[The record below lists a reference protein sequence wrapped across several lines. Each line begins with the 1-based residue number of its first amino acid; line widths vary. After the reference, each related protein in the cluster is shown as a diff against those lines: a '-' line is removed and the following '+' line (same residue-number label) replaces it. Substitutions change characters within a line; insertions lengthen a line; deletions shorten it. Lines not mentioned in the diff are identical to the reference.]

1 MFKSFL
7 ISLLAQITLYFFFN
21 FLKKKYSFGKYEAV
35 QKIHEGEIPR
45 IGGFI
50 FFIGFIILL
59 VLNKTNLALILPLLA
74 SSLFIFSFSFYE
86 DVKQNLSPIFRLIIL
101 FIGSFIFVF
110 FTNLPKI
117 NISFLLA
124 INNHHYFLILIF
136 ILSLMLLM
144 NGFNFIDGLN
154 GLSSFSFF
162 SILLSIYYVANF
174 YGDYFLTSLIII
186 IFLSS
191 LTVFFLNFPF
201 GKIFLGDSGSYLY
214 AIISGSLV
222 IYLFNRNPELP
233 SLLAMVILA
242 YPITEMLFSIFRKL
256 LKGHSPLKPDTKHLH
271 HLIYK
276 RLDGNKFS
284 KNNIASLLM
293 LPYCIL
299 PFGLSYFSIN
309 YNLDN
314 NLIKYLIFLILY
326 SIIYIILNK
335 SKINA

>member
-7 ISLLAQITLYFFFN
+7 ISLLAQITFYFLFN
-21 FLKKKYSFGKYEAV
+21 FLKKRFSFDKYEAV

-45 IGGFI
+45 IGGLI

-59 VLNKTNLALILPLLA
+59 VLNKTNLFLILPLLA

-86 DVKQNLSPIFRLIIL
+86 DVKQNLSPIFRLIVL

-110 FTNLPKI
+110 FTNLPEV
-117 NISFLLA
+117 NISFLSV
-124 INNHHYFLILIF
+124 INNNHFFLILIF

-162 SILLSIYYVANF
+162 SILFSIYYVANF
-174 YGDYFLTSLIII
+174 YGDYFLTNLIII

-191 LTVFFLNFPF
+191 LVVFFLNFPF

-214 AIISGSLV
+214 AMISGSLV
-222 IYLFNRNPELP
+222 IYLFSRNPTLP
-233 SLLAMVILA
+233 SLFAMVILA
-242 YPITEMLFSIFRKL
+242 YPITEMLFSILRKL
-256 LKGHSPLKPDTKHLH
+256 LNGNSPIEPDTKHLH
-271 HLIYK
+271 HLIFE

-284 KNNIASLLM
+284 RNNIASLIM
-293 LPYCIL
+293 LPCCTL

-314 NLIKYLIFLILY
+314 NLFKYLIFFLLY
-326 SIIYIILNK
+326 SMIYIILSR
-335 SKINA
+335 SKINT

>member
-7 ISLLAQITLYFFFN
+7 ISLLAQITLYFLFN

-45 IGGFI
+45 IGGLI

-74 SSLFIFSFSFYE
+74 GSLFIFSFSFYE

-117 NISFLLA
+117 NISFLLV

-174 YGDYFLTSLIII
+174 YGDYFLTSLIMIT
-186 IFLSS
+186 FLSS
-191 LTVFFLNFPF
+191 LVVFFLNFPF

-222 IYLFNRNPELP
+222 IYLFRRNPELP
-233 SLLAMVILA
+233 SLFAMVILA
-242 YPITEMLFSIFRKL
+242 YPITEMLFSIFRKF
-256 LKGHSPLKPDTKHLH
+256 LKGYSPLEPDTKHLH
-271 HLIYK
+271 HLIFE

-284 KNNIASLLM
+284 RNNIASLMM
-293 LPYCIL
+293 LPYCAL
-299 PFGLSYFSIN
+299 PFGLSYFSVN

-314 NLIKYLIFLILY
+314 NFFKYLIFFLLY
-326 SIIYIILNK
+326 SMIYIILSR
-335 SKINA
+335 SKINN